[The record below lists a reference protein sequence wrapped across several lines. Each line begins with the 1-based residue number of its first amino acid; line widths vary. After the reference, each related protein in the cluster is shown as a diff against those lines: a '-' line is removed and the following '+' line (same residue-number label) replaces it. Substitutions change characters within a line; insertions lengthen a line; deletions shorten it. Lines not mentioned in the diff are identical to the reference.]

1 MCSHYVP
8 SSCPRSFRLMS
19 RSCRGPLALI
29 RESSLCGSPRPPRNC
44 SELRSSCSNS
54 RRPSACGSRRWR
66 TRHGAHCRP
75 SRYGNSPEHHL
86 LLSRWGNHNIGRLR
100 YPSRP
105 RRIRRVRPSSLRD
118 HGRRLCLRPGPVRRR
133 HETGPPH
140 PRCRW
145 HPRKTAASY
154 SGWCCCPPFGA
165 TASCR
170 ARCTSPAT
178 RAPFASAAWT
188 LGGSRLAGCGRT
200 LASLGSEASSRPR
213 STPSCSS

>member
-1 MCSHYVP
+1 MARTAAPAGTATPP
-8 SSCPRSFRLMS
+8 STTSSSADGATTTSAACATRRVRGASGELAPRAARDVT
-19 RSCRGPLALI
+19 LAAL
-29 RESSLCGSPRPPRNC
+29 
-44 SELRSSCSNS
+44 
-54 RRPSACGSRRWR
+54 
-66 TRHGAHCRP
+66 T
-75 SRYGNSPEHHL
+75 HL
-86 LLSRWGNHNIGRLR
+86 ATLTHTLTLT
-100 YPSRP
+100 
-105 RRIRRVRPSSLRD
+105 RRVRPSSLRD

-170 ARCTSPAT
+170 ARCTSRAT